1 MEGLSDIRIV
11 GMDEKRPPI
20 IRKEPYIDL
29 YFKLSHQAPADWC
42 REFNSLMSGHPTKPA
57 IKEKEGLYI
66 EAWVRTPDEIVPMLD
81 LLKKQLAE
89 CTRQYIERV
98 ELSTRVADDAR
109 AAQAQAVDGEQGRL
123 NRIIASLDFGEATDG
138 Q

>member
-1 MEGLSDIRIV
+1 MPRVQLGVSVRPTALGESVQIGVHFRAHGLSLGGASARV
-11 GMDEKRPPI
+11 
-20 IRKEPYIDL
+20 
-29 YFKLSHQAPADWC
+29 
-42 REFNSLMSGHPTKPA
+42 
-57 IKEKEGLYI
+57 
-66 EAWVRTPDEIVPMLD
+66 
-81 LLKKQLAE
+81 KQLAE